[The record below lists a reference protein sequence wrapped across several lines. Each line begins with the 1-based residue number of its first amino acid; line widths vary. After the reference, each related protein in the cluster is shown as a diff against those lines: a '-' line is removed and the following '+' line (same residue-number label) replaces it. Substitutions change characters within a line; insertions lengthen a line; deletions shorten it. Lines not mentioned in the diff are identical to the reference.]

1 MREGAGGLAVTLGS
15 GGIGLRAASKSVMM
29 SVPDMAMCPK
39 VIRIPFVCGESRDC
53 STTQRAGE
61 KGADPLLSSEKHHAQ
76 LRQNCQSCAFLLQS
90 RSTRFNALYGV
101 AVGVGVAVGAQFGRP
116 NKCKSLSDT
125 SRSPLGM
132 HPLN

>member
-1 MREGAGGLAVTLGS
+1 MCRRAGCRTRFRGYWVAGGEQERDVEC
-15 GGIGLRAASKSVMM
+15 
-29 SVPDMAMCPK
+29 VPDMAMCPK